1 MNVLDYLDKNL
12 KKHDWSL
19 EEKERYLYLQSCILF
34 SYDPRRQWLMYQ
46 KNEKLEKEIWERKID
61 LTNVTD
67 FNVICTSW
75 SKEVYYSLLSE
86 LLGIKADV
94 VGNVHKYVLI
104 QNQNGTIKA
113 NASFCNDLARVKM
126 NLSTK
131 QYQKLDESKEDNRIW
146 LRKQDK
152 QIGYIQD
159 LYFDEIIKKI
169 KIELQ
174 EETIGLSLEE
184 KKKVYF
190 EKITKLYQS
199 FNFTN
204 YSDASYCVYYLLD
217 HLLEESS
224 NLQEI
229 RLFCNHQNKPWE
241 FVSIYPIM
249 FENKIIYYRL
259 AQEQD
264 KYIVMEANN
273 DDITKDIYDLKGPNK
288 ETLRRLT
295 KQ

>member
-46 KNEKLEKEIWERKID
+46 KNEKLEKEIWDRKID

-75 SKEVYYSLLSE
+75 AQEVYYSLLFE
-86 LLGIKADV
+86 LLRIKADV

-104 QNQNGTIKA
+104 QNQSGTIKA

-131 QYQKLDESKEDNRIW
+131 QYQELDKSKEDNRIW
-146 LRKQDK
+146 LRKQDQ
-152 QIGYIQD
+152 QIEYIQD

-184 KKKVYF
+184 KRKVYF
-190 EKITKLYQS
+190 EKITELYQS
-199 FNFTN
+199 FHLTH

-229 RLFCNHQNKPWE
+229 KLFRNHQNKPWE
-241 FVSIYPIM
+241 FVSIYPIL
-249 FENKIIYYRL
+249 FGNKIIYYRL

-264 KYIVMEANN
+264 KYIVTEANN
-273 DDITKDIYDLKGPNK
+273 DDITKDISNLKSPNK
-288 ETLRRLT
+288 ETLRRLI